1 MLCASFYPPV
11 LFFFCRSHQFWK
23 RQGFTAWQCKWR
35 KNPISITCPGS
46 APLWT
51 SRCQS
56 RTHQA
61 KSVSQHRPAL
71 YRDIQLPCGCGK
83 LSANLV
89 HSKKSL
95 FHRTCQCGIGTR
107 PWGCNI
113 LSANLIHSKK
123 SSRYSQVAATY
134 SLAISYMP
142 SKVCFTVVASVV
154 SVPHTLSCQEIGVA
168 EGRLDWTIRRCLKS
182 SSFSVCCKWVC
193 VCVCVCVCVHFKK
206 SVFSQTEIFSL
217 TTQ

>member
-1 MLCASFYPPV
+1 MLCASFYPSV
-11 LFFFCRSHQFWK
+11 FFFFCRSHQFWK

-61 KSVSQHRPAL
+61 KSVSQRRPAL

-107 PWGCNI
+107 P
-113 LSANLIHSKK
+113 
-123 SSRYSQVAATY
+123 
-134 SLAISYMP
+134 ISYTP
-142 SKVCFTVVASVV
+142 RKVLGTAKWLQRTLWQSRTCRAKFV
-154 SVPHTLSCQEIGVA
+154 SQWWPVLYRYLTHYHA
-168 EGRLDWTIRRCLKS
+168 
-182 SSFSVCCKWVC
+182 
-193 VCVCVCVCVHFKK
+193 KK
-206 SVFSQTEIFSL
+206 
-217 TTQ
+217 